1 MLVYILDSRA
11 IPFTAEKVITF
22 GTSFRKQENKRG
34 TGFKSELDSKK
45 ERQRNLVPA
54 KTGFIILILGF
65 FNFSFHYF
73 FITSQKQDVYTR
85 SYIVGFWLDL
95 LPCFISPLIVVF
107 EAPVIRRKIPF
118 IQRLIKR
125 KEKSKSEAL
134 KNISVPGPI
143 NKMNDDLSC
152 KSISR
157 GQ

>member
-1 MLVYILDSRA
+1 M
-11 IPFTAEKVITF
+11 
-22 GTSFRKQENKRG
+22 
-34 TGFKSELDSKK
+34 
-45 ERQRNLVPA
+45 
-54 KTGFIILILGF
+54 
-65 FNFSFHYF
+65 
-73 FITSQKQDVYTR
+73 YTR